1 MLRKAN
7 VAIALSLSLHALPQQ
22 AFAQTTSSPNVTA
35 NNPPVNTS
43 TLSDVTVSATR
54 TVRKVDDVPSSVS
67 VITDT
72 KIQKEGAR
80 NLKEAFRNELDVTV
94 PVGSTR
100 FGVGG
105 APTGRGGQEGVNI
118 RGLGGNQVLMLVDG
132 IRIPNGFT
140 FGPFSTGR
148 GDFLDIDGLKSVE
161 ILRGPASTQY
171 GSDGLAGA
179 VTFKTLDPSDLLTR
193 GQSVGGFV
201 RVGYASIDQAGSG
214 TLAVAGKNEKWQ
226 AMVLGSYRQGHETNN
241 KATNDDKTVE
251 RTTPNPVDYNNRYLL
266 SKAIL
271 TVDAAQQLGLTV
283 ESQRRSQETNVFSAR
298 AAAPQRPRSVTG
310 LTTQYTIER
319 DRFSLEHS
327 YNDLNAAWI
336 QNAETRLYWQD
347 AKVNQYA
354 TEQRSHA
361 PERIRDNTFRTQV
374 VGLATQFQTNLTG
387 WVNQRLSYGVDLSQ
401 AQISALRDGTSPPYG
416 SKFPSRPFPD
426 TTYTLAGAF
435 LQSEIELGAVSVIPG
450 LRFDRYAINPSA
462 KDYENMSL
470 SKLSGQAVTPRI
482 GAVWRLASG
491 FSPYAQLARGFR
503 APTPDQ
509 VNNGFANLASGYTS
523 IGNSE
528 LKPEYADSL
537 EIGFRGKSH
546 GLRYSLAGFENRYQ
560 NFISQEVI
568 GGGGRP
574 TNPTIY
580 QYVNLANA
588 KIQGVVAQLELKVGQ
603 RWTVQTGAAYL
614 KGDSQSNGVSTPINS
629 VQPFKTMLGLQYD
642 AGEWGGQATVLYSAA
657 KDPSRIAPGR
667 TSQFAS
673 PDYTV
678 LDFGVYWK
686 PSPNLTLNANVNNVL
701 DTKYWRWSD
710 VSGLTENSRI
720 ADAYTAA
727 GRTIQVSMR
736 YDF

>member
-43 TLSDVTVSATR
+43 TLNDVTVSATR

-310 LTTQYTIER
+310 LTTQDTIER

>member
-1 MLRKAN
+1 MLSKAN
-7 VAIALSLSLHALPQQ
+7 IAIALTLTLPALLQQ
-22 AFAQTTSSPNVTA
+22 SAAQTPSPEAATNR
-35 NNPPVNTS
+35 PVVAPS
-43 TLSDVTVSATR
+43 KLSDVTVSATR
-54 TVRKVDDVPSSVS
+54 SARKVDDVPSSVS
-67 VITDT
+67 VITDAT
-72 KIQKEGAR
+72 IQKEGAR
-80 NLKEAFRNELDVTV
+80 TLKDVFRNELDVTV
-94 PVGSTR
+94 PMGPTR

-132 IRIPNGFT
+132 IRIPNGFS

-161 ILRGPASTQY
+161 VLRGPTSTQY

-179 VTFKTLDPSDLLTR
+179 VTFKTLDPSDLLTH
-193 GQSVGGFV
+193 GQSVGGFA
-201 RVGYASIDQAGSG
+201 RLGYASIDQAGSG
-214 TLAVAGKNEKWQ
+214 TLAVAGKNDKWQ
-226 AMVLGSYRQGHETNN
+226 AMVLGSYRQGHETSNAGNN
-241 KATNDDKTVE
+241 DAKSID
-251 RTTPNPVDYNNRYLL
+251 RTTPNPVDYNNRYVLG
-266 SKAIL
+266 KAIL
-271 TVDAAQQLGLTV
+271 TIDPAQQLGLTI
-283 ESQRRSQETNVFSAR
+283 ESQRRSQHTKVFSAR
-298 AAAPQRPRSVTG
+298 AAAPVMPRGITD
-310 LTTQYTIER
+310 LTTQDTIER
-319 DRFSLEHS
+319 DRLSLEHQ
-327 YNDLNAAWI
+327 YNDVNAAWV
-336 QNAETRLYWQD
+336 QSAETRLYWQD

-354 TEQRSHA
+354 TEQRSRA

-374 VGLATQFQTNLTG
+374 VGFATQFQTNLTG
-387 WVNQRLSYGVDLSQ
+387 WFNQRLSYGLDLSQ
-401 AQISALRDGTSPPYG
+401 AHISAMRDGTFAPYG

-426 TTYTLAGAF
+426 TTYTLGGAF
-435 LQSEIELGAVSVIPG
+435 FQSEIELGTVSVIPG
-450 LRFDRYAINPSA
+450 VRFDRYAIDPST
-462 KDYENMSL
+462 KGYENVSL
-470 SKLSGQAVTPRI
+470 TNLSGQAVTPRI

-503 APTPDQ
+503 APTPEQ

-523 IGNSE
+523 VGNPA

-574 TNPTIY
+574 SNPTIY
-580 QYVNLANA
+580 QYVNLTKA
-588 KIQGVVAQLELKVGQ
+588 KIQGVVAQVELKVGQ

-614 KGDSQSNGVSTPINS
+614 QGDSQMNGVSAPINS
-629 VQPFKTMLGLQYD
+629 VQPFKAMFGLQYD

-678 LDFGVYWK
+678 LDLGVYWK
-686 PSPNLTLNANVNNVL
+686 PSTNLTLNANLNNAL

-727 GRTIQVSMR
+727 GRTVQVSLR

>member
-7 VAIALSLSLHALPQQ
+7 IAIALSLTVSTLPQQ
-22 AFAQTTSSPNVTA
+22 AVAQTPSSQAVT
-35 NNPPVNTS
+35 NNQVVDPS
-43 TLSDVTVSATR
+43 QLSAITVSATR
-54 TVRKVDDVPSSVS
+54 SARKVDDVPSSVS
-67 VITDT
+67 VITGAT
-72 KIQKEGAR
+72 IQKEGAR
-80 NLKEAFRNELDVTV
+80 SLKDVFRNELDVTV
-94 PVGSTR
+94 PVGPTR

-105 APTGRGGQEGVNI
+105 AATGRGGQEGVNI

-132 IRIPNGFT
+132 IRIPNGFS

-161 ILRGPASTQY
+161 VLRGPASTQY

-179 VTFKTLDPSDLLTR
+179 VTFKTLDPRDLLAR
-193 GQSVGGFV
+193 GQNVGGFA
-201 RVGYASIDQAGSG
+201 RLGYASIDQAGSG
-214 TLAVAGKNEKWQ
+214 TLAIAGKNEKWQ
-226 AMVLGSYRQGHETNN
+226 AMILGSYRQGHETDN
-241 KATNDDKTVE
+241 KANNAAKSID
-251 RTTPNPVDYNNRYLL
+251 RTTPNPVDYHNRYLL
-266 SKAIL
+266 GKAIL
-271 TVDAAQQLGLTV
+271 TIDAAQQLGLTI
-283 ESQRRSQETNVFSAR
+283 ESQRRSQHTQVFSAR
-298 AAAPQRPRSVTG
+298 AAAPVPLRGLIG
-310 LTTQYTIER
+310 LTTQDTIER
-319 DRFSLEHS
+319 DRLSLEHR
-327 YNDLNAAWI
+327 YNDVNATWI
-336 QNAETRLYWQD
+336 QSAETRLYWQD

-354 TEQRSHA
+354 TEQRNRA

-387 WVNQRLSYGVDLSQ
+387 WVNQRLSYGLDLSQ
-401 AQISALRDGTSPPYG
+401 AHISAMRDGTFPPYG

-426 TTYTLAGAF
+426 TTYTLGGAF
-435 LQSEIELGAVSVIPG
+435 FQSEIELGAVSVIPG
-450 LRFDRYAINPSA
+450 VRFDRYAINPST
-462 KDYENMSL
+462 KGYENRALAS
-470 SKLSGQAVTPRI
+470 LSGQAVTPRI

-491 FSPYAQLARGFR
+491 FAPYAQLARGFR
-503 APTPDQ
+503 APTPEQ

-523 IGNSE
+523 VGNPA

-574 TNPTIY
+574 SNPTIY
-580 QYVNLANA
+580 QYVNLTKA
-588 KIQGVVAQLELKVGQ
+588 KIQGVVAQVELKVGQ
-603 RWTVQTGAAYL
+603 RWTLQTGAAYL
-614 KGDSQSNGVSTPINS
+614 KGDSQINGVSAPINS
-629 VQPFKTMLGLQYD
+629 VQPFKAMFGLQYD

-678 LDFGVYWK
+678 LDLGVYWK
-686 PSPNLTLNANVNNVL
+686 PSTNLTLNANLNNAL

-727 GRTIQVSMR
+727 GRTVQVSLR

>member
-7 VAIALSLSLHALPQQ
+7 IAIALSLTLP
-22 AFAQTTSSPNVTA
+22 AFAQQSVAQTASPKFVA
-35 NNPPVNTS
+35 NNQVVDPS
-43 TLSDVTVSATR
+43 QLSDITVSATR
-54 TVRKVDDVPSSVS
+54 SARKVDDVPSSVS
-67 VITDT
+67 VITGAT
-72 KIQKEGAR
+72 IQKEGAR
-80 NLKEAFRNELDVTV
+80 SLKEIFRNELDVTV
-94 PVGSTR
+94 PVGPTR

-132 IRIPNGFT
+132 IRIPNGFS

-161 ILRGPASTQY
+161 VLRGPASTQY

-179 VTFKTLDPSDLLTR
+179 VTFKTLDPSDVLTR
-193 GQSVGGFV
+193 GQNVGGFA
-201 RVGYASIDQAGSG
+201 RLGYASIDQAGSG
-214 TLAVAGKNEKWQ
+214 ALAVAGKNEKWQ
-226 AMVLGSYRQGHETNN
+226 ALVLGSYRQGHETDN
-241 KATNDDKTVE
+241 KANNDAKNID

-266 SKAIL
+266 GKAIL
-271 TVDAAQQLGLTV
+271 TIDAAQQLGLTI
-283 ESQRRSQETNVFSAR
+283 ESQRRSQHTEVFSAR
-298 AAAPQRPRSVTG
+298 AAAPVPVRGLTG
-310 LTTQYTIER
+310 LTTQDTIER
-319 DRFSLEHS
+319 DRLSLEHR
-327 YNDLNAAWI
+327 YNDVNATWI
-336 QNAETRLYWQD
+336 QSAETRLYWQD

-354 TEQRSHA
+354 TEQRNRA

-374 VGLATQFQTNLTG
+374 VGVATQFQTNLSG
-387 WVNQRLSYGVDLSQ
+387 WVNQRLSYGLDLSQ
-401 AQISALRDGTSPPYG
+401 AHISAMRDGTFAPYG

-426 TTYTLAGAF
+426 TTYTLGGAF
-435 LQSEIELGAVSVIPG
+435 FQSEIELGAVSVIPG
-450 LRFDRYAINPSA
+450 VRFDRYAIDPST
-462 KDYENMSL
+462 KGYENRALAS
-470 SKLSGQAVTPRI
+470 LSGQAVTPRI

-491 FSPYAQLARGFR
+491 FAPYAQLARGFR
-503 APTPDQ
+503 APTPEQ

-523 IGNSE
+523 VGNPG

-546 GLRYSLAGFENRYQ
+546 GIRYSLAGFENRYQ

-574 TNPTIY
+574 SNPTIY
-580 QYVNLANA
+580 QYVNLTKA
-588 KIQGVVAQLELKVGQ
+588 KIQGVVAQFELKVGQ
-603 RWTVQTGAAYL
+603 RWTVQTGGAYL
-614 KGDSQSNGVSTPINS
+614 KGDSQINGVSAPINS
-629 VQPFKTMLGLQYD
+629 VQPFKAMFGLQYD

-657 KDPSRIAPGR
+657 KDPSRIAPAR

-678 LDFGVYWK
+678 LDLGVYWK
-686 PSPNLTLNANVNNVL
+686 PSTNLTLNANLNNAL

-727 GRTIQVSMR
+727 GRTVQVSLR

>member
-7 VAIALSLSLHALPQQ
+7 IAIALSLTLP
-22 AFAQTTSSPNVTA
+22 AFAQQAVAQTASPKVVA
-35 NNPPVNTS
+35 NNQVVDPS
-43 TLSDVTVSATR
+43 QLSDITVSATR
-54 TVRKVDDVPSSVS
+54 SARKVDDVPSSVS
-67 VITDT
+67 VITGAT
-72 KIQKEGAR
+72 IQKEGAR
-80 NLKEAFRNELDVTV
+80 SLKEVFRNELDVTV
-94 PVGSTR
+94 PVGPTR

-132 IRIPNGFT
+132 IRIPNGFS

-161 ILRGPASTQY
+161 VLRGPASTQY

-193 GQSVGGFV
+193 GQNVGGFA
-201 RVGYASIDQAGSG
+201 RLGYASIDQAGSG
-214 TLAVAGKNEKWQ
+214 ALAVAGKNEKWQ
-226 AMVLGSYRQGHETNN
+226 ALVLGSYRQGHETDN
-241 KATNDDKTVE
+241 KANNDAKNID

-266 SKAIL
+266 GKAIL
-271 TVDAAQQLGLTV
+271 TIDAAQQLGLTI
-283 ESQRRSQETNVFSAR
+283 ESQRRSQHTEVFSAR
-298 AAAPQRPRSVTG
+298 AAAPVPLRGLTG
-310 LTTQYTIER
+310 LTTQDTIER
-319 DRFSLEHS
+319 DRLSLEHR
-327 YNDLNAAWI
+327 YNDVNATWI
-336 QNAETRLYWQD
+336 QSAETRLYWQD

-354 TEQRSHA
+354 TEQRNRA

-374 VGLATQFQTNLTG
+374 VGVATQFQTNLTG
-387 WVNQRLSYGVDLSQ
+387 WVNQRLSYGLDLSQ
-401 AQISALRDGTSPPYG
+401 AHISAMRDGTFPPYG

-426 TTYTLAGAF
+426 TTYTLGGAF
-435 LQSEIELGAVSVIPG
+435 FQSEIELGAVSVIPG
-450 LRFDRYAINPSA
+450 VRFDRYAIDPST
-462 KDYENMSL
+462 KGYENRALAS
-470 SKLSGQAVTPRI
+470 LSGQAVTPRI

-491 FSPYAQLARGFR
+491 FAPYAQLARGFR
-503 APTPDQ
+503 APTPEQ

-523 IGNSE
+523 VGNPA

-574 TNPTIY
+574 SNPTIY
-580 QYVNLANA
+580 QYVNLTKA
-588 KIQGVVAQLELKVGQ
+588 KIQGVVAQFELKVGQ
-603 RWTVQTGAAYL
+603 RWTVQTGGAYL
-614 KGDSQSNGVSTPINS
+614 KGDSQINGVSAPINS
-629 VQPFKTMLGLQYD
+629 VQPFKAMFGLQYD
-642 AGEWGGQATVLYSAA
+642 ASEWGGQATVLYSAA

-678 LDFGVYWK
+678 LDLGVYWK
-686 PSPNLTLNANVNNVL
+686 PSTNLTLNANLNNAL

-727 GRTIQVSMR
+727 GRTVQVSLR

>member
-1 MLRKAN
+1 MLRKAHA
-7 VAIALSLSLHALPQQ
+7 AIALSLSLHVLPQQ
-22 AFAQTTSSPNVTA
+22 ALAQHTSPSNVVA
-35 NNPPVNTS
+35 NNPDANTS

-67 VITDT
+67 VITNT
-72 KIQKEGAR
+72 TIQKEGAR

-94 PVGSTR
+94 PVGPTR

-105 APTGRGGQEGVNI
+105 AATGRGGQEGVNI

-193 GQSVGGFV
+193 GQSVGGFA

-226 AMVLGSYRQGHETNN
+226 AMVLGSYRQGHQTGN
-241 KATNDDKTVE
+241 KATNDDKSIE
-251 RTTPNPVDYNNRYLL
+251 RTTPNPVDYSNRYLL

-271 TVDAAQQLGLTV
+271 TIDSAQQLGLTI
-283 ESQRRSQETNVFSAR
+283 ESQRRSQLTNVFSAR
-298 AAAPQRPRSVTG
+298 AVAPKPLRSITD
-310 LTTQYTIER
+310 LTTQDTIER
-319 DRFSLEHS
+319 DRLSLEHH
-327 YNDLNAAWI
+327 YNNLNAAWI
-336 QNAETRLYWQD
+336 QSADTRLYWQD
-347 AKVNQYA
+347 AKVKQYA
-354 TEQRSHA
+354 TEQRSRA

-401 AQISALRDGTSPPYG
+401 AQISALRDGTVPPYG

-435 LQSEIELGAVSVIPG
+435 LQSEIELGAASVIPG
-450 LRFDRYAINPSA
+450 VRFDRYAINPSA
-462 KDYENMSL
+462 KGYGNAPL
-470 SKLSGQAVTPRI
+470 SNLSGQALTPRI
-482 GAVWRLASG
+482 GAVWRLAPG

-503 APTPDQ
+503 APTPEQ

-523 IGNSE
+523 IGNAE

-537 EIGFRGKSH
+537 EIGFRGKAN

-588 KIQGVVAQLELKVGQ
+588 KIQGVVAQLEVKVGQ

-614 KGDSQSNGVSTPINS
+614 KGDSQSHGVSTPINS
-629 VQPFKTMLGLQYD
+629 VQPFKAMLGLQYD

-673 PDYTV
+673 PNYTV
-678 LDFGVYWK
+678 LDLGVYWK
-686 PSPNLTLNANVNNVL
+686 PTTNLTFNANVNNVL

-727 GRTIQVSMR
+727 GRTVNVSMR

>member
-7 VAIALSLSLHALPQQ
+7 IAIALSLTLP
-22 AFAQTTSSPNVTA
+22 AFAQQSVAQTASPKFVA
-35 NNPPVNTS
+35 NNQVVDPS
-43 TLSDVTVSATR
+43 QLSDITVSATR
-54 TVRKVDDVPSSVS
+54 SARKVDDVPSSVS
-67 VITDT
+67 VITGAT
-72 KIQKEGAR
+72 IQKEGAR
-80 NLKEAFRNELDVTV
+80 SLKEIFRNELDVTV
-94 PVGSTR
+94 PVGPTR

-132 IRIPNGFT
+132 IRIPNGFS

-161 ILRGPASTQY
+161 VLRGPASTQY

-179 VTFKTLDPSDLLTR
+179 VTFKTLDPSDLLGR
-193 GQSVGGFV
+193 GQNVGGFA
-201 RVGYASIDQAGSG
+201 RLGYASIDQAGSG
-214 TLAVAGKNEKWQ
+214 ALAVAGKNEKWQ
-226 AMVLGSYRQGHETNN
+226 ALVLGSYRQGHETDN
-241 KATNDDKTVE
+241 KANNDAKNID

-266 SKAIL
+266 GKAIL
-271 TVDAAQQLGLTV
+271 TIDAAQQLGLTI
-283 ESQRRSQETNVFSAR
+283 ESQRRSQHTEVFSAR
-298 AAAPQRPRSVTG
+298 AAAPVPLRGLTG
-310 LTTQYTIER
+310 LTTQDTIER
-319 DRFSLEHS
+319 DRLSLEHR
-327 YNDLNAAWI
+327 YNDVNATWI
-336 QNAETRLYWQD
+336 QSAETRLYWQD

-354 TEQRSHA
+354 TEQRNRA

-374 VGLATQFQTNLTG
+374 VGVATQFQTNLTG
-387 WVNQRLSYGVDLSQ
+387 WVNQRLSYGLDLSQ
-401 AQISALRDGTSPPYG
+401 AHISAMRDGTFAPYG

-426 TTYTLAGAF
+426 TTYTLGGAF
-435 LQSEIELGAVSVIPG
+435 FQSEIELGAVSVIPG
-450 LRFDRYAINPSA
+450 VRFDRYAIDPST
-462 KDYENMSL
+462 KGYENRALAS
-470 SKLSGQAVTPRI
+470 LSGQAVTPRI

-491 FSPYAQLARGFR
+491 FAPYAQLARGFR
-503 APTPDQ
+503 APTPEQ

-523 IGNSE
+523 VGNPG

-574 TNPTIY
+574 SNPTIY
-580 QYVNLANA
+580 QYVNLTKA
-588 KIQGVVAQLELKVGQ
+588 KIQGVVAQVELKVGQ

-614 KGDSQSNGVSTPINS
+614 KGDSQINGVSAPINS
-629 VQPFKTMLGLQYD
+629 VQPFKAMFGLQYD

-678 LDFGVYWK
+678 LDLGVYWK
-686 PSPNLTLNANVNNVL
+686 PSTNLTLNANLNNAL

-727 GRTIQVSMR
+727 GRTVQVSLR

>member
-7 VAIALSLSLHALPQQ
+7 IAIALSLTLP
-22 AFAQTTSSPNVTA
+22 AFAQQAVAQTASSKVVA
-35 NNPPVNTS
+35 NNQVVDPS
-43 TLSDVTVSATR
+43 QLSDITVSATR
-54 TVRKVDDVPSSVS
+54 SARKVDDVPSSVS
-67 VITDT
+67 VITGAT
-72 KIQKEGAR
+72 IQKEGAR
-80 NLKEAFRNELDVTV
+80 SLKEVFRNELDVTV
-94 PVGSTR
+94 PVGPTR

-132 IRIPNGFT
+132 IRIPNGFS

-161 ILRGPASTQY
+161 VLRGPASTQY

-193 GQSVGGFV
+193 GQNVGGFA
-201 RVGYASIDQAGSG
+201 RLGYASIDQAGSG
-214 TLAVAGKNEKWQ
+214 ALAVAGKNEKWQ
-226 AMVLGSYRQGHETNN
+226 ALVLGSYRQGHETDN
-241 KATNDDKTVE
+241 KANNDTKSVD

-266 SKAIL
+266 GKAIL
-271 TVDAAQQLGLTV
+271 TIDAAQQLGLTI
-283 ESQRRSQETNVFSAR
+283 ESQRRSQHTQVFSAR
-298 AAAPQRPRSVTG
+298 AAAPVPLRGLTG
-310 LTTQYTIER
+310 LTTQDTIER
-319 DRFSLEHS
+319 DRLSLEHR
-327 YNDLNAAWI
+327 YNDVNATWI
-336 QNAETRLYWQD
+336 QSAETRLYWQD

-354 TEQRSHA
+354 TEQRNRA

-374 VGLATQFQTNLTG
+374 VGVATQFQTNLTG
-387 WVNQRLSYGVDLSQ
+387 WVNQRLSYGLDLSQ
-401 AQISALRDGTSPPYG
+401 AHISAMRDGTFPPYG

-426 TTYTLAGAF
+426 TTYTLGGAF
-435 LQSEIELGAVSVIPG
+435 FQSEIELGAVSVIPG
-450 LRFDRYAINPSA
+450 VRFDRYAIDPST
-462 KDYENMSL
+462 KGYENRALAS
-470 SKLSGQAVTPRI
+470 LSGQAVTPRI

-491 FSPYAQLARGFR
+491 FAPYAQLARGFR
-503 APTPDQ
+503 APTPEQ

-523 IGNSE
+523 VGNPA

-574 TNPTIY
+574 SNPTIY
-580 QYVNLANA
+580 QYVNLTKA
-588 KIQGVVAQLELKVGQ
+588 KIQGVVAQFELKVGQ
-603 RWTVQTGAAYL
+603 RWTVQTGGAYL
-614 KGDSQSNGVSTPINS
+614 KGDSQINGVSAPINS
-629 VQPFKTMLGLQYD
+629 VQPFKAMFGLQYD
-642 AGEWGGQATVLYSAA
+642 ASEWGGQATVLYSAA

-678 LDFGVYWK
+678 LDLGVYWK
-686 PSPNLTLNANVNNVL
+686 PSTNLTLNANLNNAL

-727 GRTIQVSMR
+727 GRTVQVSLR

>member
-7 VAIALSLSLHALPQQ
+7 IAIALSLSLHALSQQ
-22 AFAQTTSSPNVTA
+22 VFAQTAPSLDVTA
-35 NNPPVNTS
+35 NNPASDST

-54 TVRKVDDVPSSVS
+54 TERKVDDVPSSVS
-67 VITDT
+67 VMTDAT
-72 KIQKEGAR
+72 IQKQGAR

-94 PVGSTR
+94 PVGPTR

-105 APTGRGGQEGVNI
+105 AATGRGGQEGVNI

-148 GDFLDIDGLKSVE
+148 GDFLDIDGIKSVE

-193 GQSVGGFV
+193 GQSVGGFA

-214 TLAVAGKNEKWQ
+214 TLAVAGKDEKWQ
-226 AMVLGSYRQGHETNN
+226 AMVLGSYRQGHQTGN
-241 KATNDDKTVE
+241 KATNDEKSIE
-251 RTTPNPVDYNNRYLL
+251 RTAPNPVDYSNRYLL

-271 TVDAAQQLGLTV
+271 TIDSAQQLGLTI
-283 ESQRRSQETNVFSAR
+283 ESQRRSQQTNVFSAR
-298 AAAPQRPRSVTG
+298 AVAPQLPRSITD
-310 LTTQYTIER
+310 LTTQDTIER
-319 DRFSLEHS
+319 DRLSLEYR

-336 QNAETRLYWQD
+336 QSADTRLYWQD

-354 TEQRSHA
+354 TEQRSRA

-401 AQISALRDGTSPPYG
+401 AQISALRDGTVPPYG
-416 SKFPSRPFPD
+416 NKFPSRPFPD

-450 LRFDRYAINPSA
+450 VRFDRYAINPSA
-462 KDYENMSL
+462 KGYGNAPL
-470 SKLSGQAVTPRI
+470 SNLSGQAVTPRI

-503 APTPDQ
+503 APTPEQ

-523 IGNSE
+523 IGNAE

-537 EIGFRGKSH
+537 EIGFRGKAN
-546 GLRYSLAGFENRYQ
+546 GIRYSLAGFENRYQ

-574 TNPTIY
+574 TDPTIY

-588 KIQGVVAQLELKVGQ
+588 KIQGVVAQLEVKVGQ

-614 KGDSQSNGVSTPINS
+614 KGDSQSNGVNTPINS
-629 VQPFKTMLGLQYD
+629 VQPYKAMLGLQYD

-673 PDYTV
+673 PNYTV
-678 LDFGVYWK
+678 LDLGVYWK
-686 PSPNLTLNANVNNVL
+686 PSPSLTFNANVNNVL
-701 DTKYWRWSD
+701 DAKYWRWSD

-727 GRTIQVSMR
+727 GRTVQVSMR

>member
-7 VAIALSLSLHALPQQ
+7 AAIALSLTLHALPQQ
-22 AFAQTTSSPNVTA
+22 VLAQNTPSPNVAA
-35 NNPPVNTS
+35 NNSAVSTS

-67 VITDT
+67 VITDAA
-72 KIQKEGAR
+72 IQKEGAR

-94 PVGSTR
+94 PVGPTR

-193 GQSVGGFV
+193 GQSVGGFA

-214 TLAVAGKNEKWQ
+214 TLAVAGKSEKWQ
-226 AMVLGSYRQGHETNN
+226 AMVLGSYRQGHQTSN
-241 KATNDDKTVE
+241 KATNDDKSIE
-251 RTTPNPVDYNNRYLL
+251 RTVPNPVDYSNRYLL

-271 TVDAAQQLGLTV
+271 TIDSAQQLGLTI
-283 ESQRRSQETNVFSAR
+283 ESQRRSQQTNVFSAR
-298 AAAPQRPRSVTG
+298 AAAPQPLRSITD
-310 LTTQYTIER
+310 LTTQDTIER
-319 DRFSLEHS
+319 DRLSLEHR

-336 QNAETRLYWQD
+336 QSADTRLYWQD

-354 TEQRSHA
+354 TEQRKRA

-401 AQISALRDGTSPPYG
+401 AQISALRDGTVPPYG
-416 SKFPSRPFPD
+416 NKFPSRPFPD

-450 LRFDRYAINPSA
+450 VRFDRYKINPSTKGYGNA
-462 KDYENMSL
+462 PL
-470 SKLSGQAVTPRI
+470 SNLSGQALTPRI
-482 GAVWRLASG
+482 GAVWRLAPG

-503 APTPDQ
+503 APTPEQ

-523 IGNSE
+523 IGNAA

-537 EIGFRGKSH
+537 EIGFRGKAN

-588 KIQGVVAQLELKVGQ
+588 KIQGVVAQLEVKVGQ

-614 KGDSQSNGVSTPINS
+614 KGDSQSNGISTPINS
-629 VQPFKTMLGLQYD
+629 VQPFKAMLGLQYD

-678 LDFGVYWK
+678 LDLGVYWK
-686 PSPNLTLNANVNNVL
+686 PTTNLTLNANVNNVL

-720 ADAYTAA
+720 ADAYTAS
-727 GRTIQVSMR
+727 GRTVHVSMR

>member
-310 LTTQYTIER
+310 LTTQDTIER

-580 QYVNLANA
+580 QYVNLTKA
-588 KIQGVVAQLELKVGQ
+588 KIQGVVAQFELKVGQ
-603 RWTVQTGAAYL
+603 RWTVQTGGAYL
-614 KGDSQSNGVSTPINS
+614 KGDSQINGVSAPINS
-629 VQPFKTMLGLQYD
+629 VQPFKAMFGLQYD

>member
-132 IRIPNGFT
+132 IRIPNGFS

-251 RTTPNPVDYNNRYLL
+251 RTTPNPVDYSNRYLL

-310 LTTQYTIER
+310 LTTQDTIER

>member
-7 VAIALSLSLHALPQQ
+7 IAIAFSLTLP
-22 AFAQTTSSPNVTA
+22 AFAQQSIAQTASLKVVA
-35 NNPPVNTS
+35 NNQVVGAS
-43 TLSDVTVSATR
+43 QLSDVTVSATR
-54 TVRKVDDVPSSVS
+54 SPRKVDDVPSSVS
-67 VITDT
+67 VITGAT
-72 KIQKEGAR
+72 IQKEGAR
-80 NLKEAFRNELDVTV
+80 NLKDVFRNELDVTV
-94 PVGSTR
+94 PVGPTR

-105 APTGRGGQEGVNI
+105 AATGRGGQEGVNI

-132 IRIPNGFT
+132 IRIPNGFS

-161 ILRGPASTQY
+161 VLRGPASTQY

-179 VTFKTLDPSDLLTR
+179 VTFKTLDPSDLLAR
-193 GQSVGGFV
+193 GQNVGGFA

-226 AMVLGSYRQGHETNN
+226 AMILGSYRQGHETDNQANN
-241 KATNDDKTVE
+241 DAKDID

-266 SKAIL
+266 GKAIL
-271 TVDAAQQLGLTV
+271 TIDAAQQLGLTI
-283 ESQRRSQETNVFSAR
+283 ESQRRSQHTKVFSAR
-298 AAAPQRPRSVTG
+298 AAAPVLPRSITD
-310 LTTQYTIER
+310 LTTQDTIER
-319 DRFSLEHS
+319 DRLSLEHH
-327 YNDLNAAWI
+327 YNNVNAAWI
-336 QNAETRLYWQD
+336 QSAETRVYWQD

-354 TEQRSHA
+354 TEQRKRS

-387 WVNQRLSYGVDLSQ
+387 WVNQRLSYGLDLSQ
-401 AQISALRDGTSPPYG
+401 AHINALRDGTFAPYG

-426 TTYTLAGAF
+426 TTYTLGGAF
-435 LQSEIELGAVSVIPG
+435 FQSEIELGAVSVIPG
-450 LRFDRYAINPSA
+450 VRFDRYAINPST
-462 KDYENMSL
+462 KGYENLSL
-470 SKLSGQAVTPRI
+470 ASLSGQAVTPRI
-482 GAVWRLASG
+482 GAVWRLAPS

-503 APTPDQ
+503 APTPEQ

-523 IGNSE
+523 VGNPG

-574 TNPTIY
+574 SNPTIY
-580 QYVNLANA
+580 QYVNLTNA
-588 KIQGVVAQLELKVGQ
+588 KIQGVVAQLEVKVGQ

-614 KGDSQSNGVSTPINS
+614 KGDSQMNGVNAPINS
-629 VQPFKTMLGLQYD
+629 VQPFKAMLGLQYD

-657 KDPSRIAPGR
+657 KDPSRIAAGT

-678 LDFGVYWK
+678 LDLGVYWK
-686 PSPNLTLNANVNNVL
+686 PSPNLTVNANLNNAL

-727 GRTIQVSMR
+727 GRTVQVSLR

>member
-1 MLRKAN
+1 MLSKAN
-7 VAIALSLSLHALPQQ
+7 IAIALTLTVPALLQQ
-22 AFAQTTSSPNVTA
+22 SSAQTSLPEVATNKPVVDSSK
-35 NNPPVNTS
+35 
-43 TLSDVTVSATR
+43 LSDVTVSATR
-54 TVRKVDDVPSSVS
+54 SARKVDDVPSSVS
-67 VITDT
+67 VITEAA
-72 KIQKEGAR
+72 IQKEGAR
-80 NLKEAFRNELDVTV
+80 TLKDVFRNELDVTV
-94 PVGSTR
+94 PVGPTR

-132 IRIPNGFT
+132 IRIPNGFS

-161 ILRGPASTQY
+161 VLRGPASTQY

-193 GQSVGGFV
+193 GQNVGGFA
-201 RVGYASIDQAGSG
+201 RLGYASIDQTGSG
-214 TLAVAGKNEKWQ
+214 TLAVAGKNDKWQ
-226 AMVLGSYRQGHETNN
+226 AMVLGSYRQGHETSNEGNN
-241 KATNDDKTVE
+241 DAKSID
-251 RTTPNPVDYNNRYLL
+251 RTAPNPVDYNNRYVLG
-266 SKAIL
+266 KAIL
-271 TVDAAQQLGLTV
+271 TIDPAQQLGLTI
-283 ESQRRSQETNVFSAR
+283 ESQRRSQQTKVFSAR
-298 AAAPQRPRSVTG
+298 AAAPVIPRGITD
-310 LTTQYTIER
+310 LKTQDTIER
-319 DRFSLEHS
+319 DRLSLEHQ
-327 YNDLNAAWI
+327 YNDVNAAWV
-336 QNAETRLYWQD
+336 QSAETRLYWQD

-354 TEQRSHA
+354 TEQRSRA

-374 VGLATQFQTNLTG
+374 LGLATQFQTNLTG
-387 WVNQRLSYGVDLSQ
+387 WVNQRLSYGLDLSQ
-401 AQISALRDGTSPPYG
+401 AHISAMRDGTFAPYG

-426 TTYTLAGAF
+426 TTYTLGGAF
-435 LQSEIELGAVSVIPG
+435 FQSEIELGTVSVIPG
-450 LRFDRYAINPSA
+450 VRFDRYAIDPST
-462 KDYENMSL
+462 KGYENVSL
-470 SKLSGQAVTPRI
+470 TSLSGQAVTPRI
-482 GAVWRLASG
+482 GAVWRLAPG

-503 APTPDQ
+503 APTPEQ

-523 IGNSE
+523 VGNPA

-560 NFISQEVI
+560 NFISQEII

-574 TNPTIY
+574 SNPTIY
-580 QYVNLANA
+580 QYVNLTKA
-588 KIQGVVAQLELKVGQ
+588 KIQGVVAQVELKVGQ

-614 KGDSQSNGVSTPINS
+614 QGDSQMNGVSAPINS
-629 VQPFKTMLGLQYD
+629 VQPFKAMFGLQYD

-657 KDPSRIAPGR
+657 KDPGRIAPGR

-678 LDFGVYWK
+678 LDLGVYWK
-686 PSPNLTLNANVNNVL
+686 PSPNLTLNANLNNAL

-727 GRTIQVSMR
+727 GRTVQVSLR

>member
-7 VAIALSLSLHALPQQ
+7 AAIALSLSLHVLPQQ
-22 AFAQTTSSPNVTA
+22 ALAQNTSPSNVVA
-35 NNPPVNTS
+35 NNPDANTS

-67 VITDT
+67 VITNT
-72 KIQKEGAR
+72 TIQKEGAR

-94 PVGSTR
+94 PVGPTR

-105 APTGRGGQEGVNI
+105 AATGRGGQEGVNI

-179 VTFKTLDPSDLLTR
+179 VTFKTLNPSDLLTR
-193 GQSVGGFV
+193 GQSVGGFA

-226 AMVLGSYRQGHETNN
+226 AMVLGSYREGHQTGN
-241 KATNDDKTVE
+241 KATNDDKSIE
-251 RTTPNPVDYNNRYLL
+251 RTTPNPVDYSNRYLL

-271 TVDAAQQLGLTV
+271 TIDSAQQLGLTI
-283 ESQRRSQETNVFSAR
+283 ESQRRSQLTNVFSAR
-298 AAAPQRPRSVTG
+298 AVAPQPLRSITD
-310 LTTQYTIER
+310 LTTQDTIER
-319 DRFSLEHS
+319 DRLSLEHH
-327 YNDLNAAWI
+327 YNNLNAAWI
-336 QNAETRLYWQD
+336 QSADTRLYWQD
-347 AKVNQYA
+347 AKVKQYA
-354 TEQRSHA
+354 TEQRSRA

-401 AQISALRDGTSPPYG
+401 AQISALRDGTVPPYG

-450 LRFDRYAINPSA
+450 VRFDRYTINPSA
-462 KDYENMSL
+462 KGYGNAPL
-470 SKLSGQAVTPRI
+470 SNLSGQALTPRI
-482 GAVWRLASG
+482 GAVWRLAPG

-503 APTPDQ
+503 APTPEQ

-523 IGNSE
+523 IGNAE
-528 LKPEYADSL
+528 LKPEYADSF
-537 EIGFRGKSH
+537 EIGFRGKAN

-588 KIQGVVAQLELKVGQ
+588 KIQGVVAQLEVKVGQ

-614 KGDSQSNGVSTPINS
+614 KGDSQSHGVSTPINS
-629 VQPFKTMLGLQYD
+629 VQPFKAMLGLQYD
-642 AGEWGGQATVLYSAA
+642 AGGWGGQATVLYGAA

-673 PDYTV
+673 PNYTV
-678 LDFGVYWK
+678 LDLGVYWK
-686 PSPNLTLNANVNNVL
+686 PTTNLTFNANVNNVL

-727 GRTIQVSMR
+727 GRTVNVSMR

>member
-80 NLKEAFRNELDVTV
+80 ILIEAFRNELDVTV

-310 LTTQYTIER
+310 LTTQDTIER

>member
-7 VAIALSLSLHALPQQ
+7 IAIALSLTLP
-22 AFAQTTSSPNVTA
+22 AFAQQSVAQTASPKVVA
-35 NNPPVNTS
+35 NNQVVDPS
-43 TLSDVTVSATR
+43 QLSDITVSATR
-54 TVRKVDDVPSSVS
+54 SARKVDDVPSSVS
-67 VITDT
+67 VITGAT
-72 KIQKEGAR
+72 IQKEGAR
-80 NLKEAFRNELDVTV
+80 NLKEVFRNELDVTV
-94 PVGSTR
+94 PVGPTR

-132 IRIPNGFT
+132 IRIPNGFS

-161 ILRGPASTQY
+161 VLRGPASTQY

-179 VTFKTLDPSDLLTR
+179 VTFKTLDPSDVLTR
-193 GQSVGGFV
+193 GQNVGGFA
-201 RVGYASIDQAGSG
+201 RLGYASIDQAGSG
-214 TLAVAGKNEKWQ
+214 ALAVAGKNEKWQ
-226 AMVLGSYRQGHETNN
+226 ALVLGSYRQGHETDN
-241 KATNDDKTVE
+241 KANNDAKNID

-266 SKAIL
+266 GKAIL
-271 TVDAAQQLGLTV
+271 TIDAAQQLGLTI
-283 ESQRRSQETNVFSAR
+283 ESQRRSQHTEVFSAR
-298 AAAPQRPRSVTG
+298 AAAPVPLRGLTG
-310 LTTQYTIER
+310 LTTQDTIER
-319 DRFSLEHS
+319 DRFSLEHR
-327 YNDLNAAWI
+327 YNDVNATWI
-336 QNAETRLYWQD
+336 QSAETRLYWQD

-354 TEQRSHA
+354 TEQRNRA

-374 VGLATQFQTNLTG
+374 VGVATQFQTNLTG
-387 WVNQRLSYGVDLSQ
+387 WVNQRLSYGLDLSQ
-401 AQISALRDGTSPPYG
+401 AHISAMRDGTFAPYG

-426 TTYTLAGAF
+426 TTYTLGGAF
-435 LQSEIELGAVSVIPG
+435 FQSEIELGAVSVIPG
-450 LRFDRYAINPSA
+450 VRFDRYAIDPST
-462 KDYENMSL
+462 KGYENRALAS
-470 SKLSGQAVTPRI
+470 LSGQAVTPRI

-491 FSPYAQLARGFR
+491 FAPYAQLARGFR
-503 APTPDQ
+503 APTPEQ

-523 IGNSE
+523 VGNPG

-574 TNPTIY
+574 SHPTIY
-580 QYVNLANA
+580 QYVNLTKA
-588 KIQGVVAQLELKVGQ
+588 KIQGVVAQVELKVGQ
-603 RWTVQTGAAYL
+603 RWTVQTGGAYL
-614 KGDSQSNGVSTPINS
+614 KGDSQINGVSAPINS
-629 VQPFKTMLGLQYD
+629 VQPFKAMFGLQYD

-657 KDPSRIAPGR
+657 KDPSRIAPAR

-678 LDFGVYWK
+678 LDLGVYWK
-686 PSPNLTLNANVNNVL
+686 PSTNLTLNANLNNAL

-727 GRTIQVSMR
+727 GRTVQVSLR

>member
-7 VAIALSLSLHALPQQ
+7 IAIALSLTLP
-22 AFAQTTSSPNVTA
+22 AFAQQSVAQTASPKVVA
-35 NNPPVNTS
+35 NNQVVDPS
-43 TLSDVTVSATR
+43 QLSDITVSATR
-54 TVRKVDDVPSSVS
+54 SARKVDDVPSSVS
-67 VITDT
+67 VITGAT
-72 KIQKEGAR
+72 IQKEGAR
-80 NLKEAFRNELDVTV
+80 SLKEVFRNELDVTV
-94 PVGSTR
+94 PVGPTR

-132 IRIPNGFT
+132 IRIPNGFS

-161 ILRGPASTQY
+161 VLRGPASTQY

-179 VTFKTLDPSDLLTR
+179 VTFKTLDPSDVLTR
-193 GQSVGGFV
+193 GQNVGGFA
-201 RVGYASIDQAGSG
+201 RLGYASIDQAGSG
-214 TLAVAGKNEKWQ
+214 ALAVAGKNEKWQ
-226 AMVLGSYRQGHETNN
+226 ALVLGSYRQGHETDN
-241 KATNDDKTVE
+241 KANNDAKNID

-266 SKAIL
+266 GKAIL
-271 TVDAAQQLGLTV
+271 TIDAAQQLGLTI
-283 ESQRRSQETNVFSAR
+283 ESQRRSQHTEVFSAR
-298 AAAPQRPRSVTG
+298 AAAPVPVRGLTG
-310 LTTQYTIER
+310 LTTQDTIER
-319 DRFSLEHS
+319 DRFSLEHR
-327 YNDLNAAWI
+327 YNDVNATWI
-336 QNAETRLYWQD
+336 QSAETRLYWQD

-354 TEQRSHA
+354 TEQRNRA

-374 VGLATQFQTNLTG
+374 VGVATQFQTNLTG
-387 WVNQRLSYGVDLSQ
+387 WVNQRLSYGLDLSQ
-401 AQISALRDGTSPPYG
+401 AHISAMRDGTFAPYG

-426 TTYTLAGAF
+426 TTYTLGGAF
-435 LQSEIELGAVSVIPG
+435 FQSEIELGAVSVIPG
-450 LRFDRYAINPSA
+450 VRFDRYTIDPSS
-462 KDYENMSL
+462 KGYENRALAS
-470 SKLSGQAVTPRI
+470 LSGQAVTPRI

-491 FSPYAQLARGFR
+491 FAPYAQLARGFR
-503 APTPDQ
+503 APTPEQ

-523 IGNSE
+523 VGNPG

-574 TNPTIY
+574 SNPTIY
-580 QYVNLANA
+580 QYVNLTKA
-588 KIQGVVAQLELKVGQ
+588 KIQGVVAQFELKVGQ
-603 RWTVQTGAAYL
+603 RWTVQTGGAYL
-614 KGDSQSNGVSTPINS
+614 KGDSQINGVSAPINS
-629 VQPFKTMLGLQYD
+629 VQPFKAMFGLQYD

-678 LDFGVYWK
+678 LDLGVYWK
-686 PSPNLTLNANVNNVL
+686 PSTNLTLNANLNNAL

-727 GRTIQVSMR
+727 GRTVQVSLR

>member
-1 MLRKAN
+1 MLRKENA
-7 VAIALSLSLHALPQQ
+7 AIALSLTLHALPQQ
-22 AFAQTTSSPNVTA
+22 AFAQATASPSLAA
-35 NNPPVNTS
+35 NNSVADPS
-43 TLSDVTVSATR
+43 KLSDVTVSATR
-54 TVRKVDDVPSSVS
+54 SVRKIDDVPSSVS
-67 VITDT
+67 VITDAT
-72 KIQKEGAR
+72 IQKEGSR

-94 PVGSTR
+94 PVGPTR

-148 GDFLDIDGLKSVE
+148 GEFLDIDGLKSVE

-226 AMVLGSYRQGHETNN
+226 AMVLGSYRQGHETVN
-241 KATNDDKTVE
+241 KATNNDKSVE
-251 RTTPNPVDYNNRYLL
+251 RTIPNPVDYNNRYLL
-266 SKAIL
+266 GKAIL
-271 TVDAAQQLGLTV
+271 SIDSAQQLGLTV
-283 ESQRRSQETNVFSAR
+283 ESQRRTQQTNVLSAR
-298 AAAPQRPRSVTG
+298 AAVPQLPRSITD
-310 LTTQYTIER
+310 LITQDTIER
-319 DRFSLEHS
+319 DRLSLEHR
-327 YNDLNAAWI
+327 YNDLNAAWV
-336 QNAETRLYWQD
+336 QSAETRLYWQD

-354 TEQRSHA
+354 TEQRNRA

-374 VGLATQFQTNLTG
+374 VGVATQFQTNLTG
-387 WVNQRLSYGVDLSQ
+387 WVNQRLSYGLDLSQ
-401 AQISALRDGTSPPYG
+401 AKISALRDGTSPPYG
-416 SKFPSRPFPD
+416 SKFPSKPFPD
-426 TTYTLAGAF
+426 TTYFLAGAF
-435 LQSEIELGAVSVIPG
+435 LQSEIELGTVSVIPG
-450 LRFDRYAINPSA
+450 VRFDRYAIDPST
-462 KDYENMSL
+462 KGYENVSL
-470 SKLSGQAVTPRI
+470 SNLSGQAVTPRI

-503 APTPDQ
+503 APTPEQ

-523 IGNSE
+523 IGNST

-580 QYVNLANA
+580 QYINLANA
-588 KIQGVVAQLELKVGQ
+588 KIQGLVAQLEVKVGQ
-603 RWTVQTGAAYL
+603 RWTMQTGAAYL
-614 KGDSQSNGVSTPINS
+614 NGDSQSDGVSAPINS
-629 VQPFKTMLGLQYD
+629 VQPFKAMLGLQYD
-642 AGEWGGQATVLYSAA
+642 ASDWGGQATVLYSAA

-678 LDFGVYWK
+678 LDLGVYWK
-686 PSPNLTLNANVNNVL
+686 PSPNLTLNVNLNNVL

-727 GRTIQVSMR
+727 GRTVQVSMR

>member
-80 NLKEAFRNELDVTV
+80 NLREAFRNELDVTV

-105 APTGRGGQEGVNI
+105 APTGRGGQEGGNI

-179 VTFKTLDPSDLLTR
+179 VTFKTLDPSDLVTR

-251 RTTPNPVDYNNRYLL
+251 RTTPNPVDYSNRYLL

-310 LTTQYTIER
+310 LTTQDTIER

>member
-7 VAIALSLSLHALPQQ
+7 IAIALSLTLP
-22 AFAQTTSSPNVTA
+22 AFAQQSVAQTASPKVVA
-35 NNPPVNTS
+35 NNQVVDPS
-43 TLSDVTVSATR
+43 QLSDITVSATR
-54 TVRKVDDVPSSVS
+54 SARKVDDVPSSVS
-67 VITDT
+67 VITGAT
-72 KIQKEGAR
+72 IQKEGAR
-80 NLKEAFRNELDVTV
+80 NLKDVFRNELDVTV
-94 PVGSTR
+94 PVGPTR

-132 IRIPNGFT
+132 IRIPNGFS

-161 ILRGPASTQY
+161 VLRGPASTQY

-179 VTFKTLDPSDLLTR
+179 VTFKTLDPSDLLGR
-193 GQSVGGFV
+193 GQNVGGFA
-201 RVGYASIDQAGSG
+201 RLGYASIDQAGSG
-214 TLAVAGKNEKWQ
+214 ALAVAGKNEKWQ
-226 AMVLGSYRQGHETNN
+226 ALALGSYRQGHETDN
-241 KATNDDKTVE
+241 KANNDTKSVD
-251 RTTPNPVDYNNRYLL
+251 RTTPNPVGYNNRYLL
-266 SKAIL
+266 GKTIL
-271 TVDAAQQLGLTV
+271 TIDAAQQLGLTI
-283 ESQRRSQETNVFSAR
+283 ESQRRSQHTQVFSAR
-298 AAAPQRPRSVTG
+298 AAAPVPLRGLIG
-310 LTTQYTIER
+310 LTTQDTIER
-319 DRFSLEHS
+319 DRLSLEHR
-327 YNDLNAAWI
+327 YNDVNATWI
-336 QNAETRLYWQD
+336 QSAETRLYWQD

-354 TEQRSHA
+354 TEQRNRA

-374 VGLATQFQTNLTG
+374 VGVATQFQTNLTG
-387 WVNQRLSYGVDLSQ
+387 WVNQRLSYGLDLSQ
-401 AQISALRDGTSPPYG
+401 AHISARRDGTFAPYG

-426 TTYTLAGAF
+426 TTYTLGGAF
-435 LQSEIELGAVSVIPG
+435 FQSEIELGAVSVIPG
-450 LRFDRYAINPSA
+450 VRFDRYAIDPST
-462 KDYENMSL
+462 KGYENRALAS
-470 SKLSGQAVTPRI
+470 LSGQAVTPRI

-491 FSPYAQLARGFR
+491 FAPYAQLARGFR
-503 APTPDQ
+503 APTPEQ

-523 IGNSE
+523 VGNPG

-574 TNPTIY
+574 SNPTIY
-580 QYVNLANA
+580 QYVNLTKA
-588 KIQGVVAQLELKVGQ
+588 KIQGVVAQFELKVGQ

-614 KGDSQSNGVSTPINS
+614 KGDSQINGVSAPINS
-629 VQPFKTMLGLQYD
+629 VQPFKAMFGLQYD

-678 LDFGVYWK
+678 LDLGVYWK
-686 PSPNLTLNANVNNVL
+686 PSTNLTLNANLNNAL

-727 GRTIQVSMR
+727 GRTVQVSLR

>member
-7 VAIALSLSLHALPQQ
+7 IAIALSLTLP
-22 AFAQTTSSPNVTA
+22 AFAQQAVAQTASSKVVA
-35 NNPPVNTS
+35 NNQVVDPS
-43 TLSDVTVSATR
+43 QLSDITVSATR
-54 TVRKVDDVPSSVS
+54 SARKVDDVPSSVS
-67 VITDT
+67 VITGAT
-72 KIQKEGAR
+72 IQKEGAR
-80 NLKEAFRNELDVTV
+80 SLKEVFRNELDVTV
-94 PVGSTR
+94 PVGPTR

-132 IRIPNGFT
+132 IRIPNGFS

-161 ILRGPASTQY
+161 VLRGPASTQY

-193 GQSVGGFV
+193 GQNVGGFA
-201 RVGYASIDQAGSG
+201 RLGYASIDQAGSG
-214 TLAVAGKNEKWQ
+214 ALAVAGKNEKWQ
-226 AMVLGSYRQGHETNN
+226 ALVLGSYRQGHETAN
-241 KATNDDKTVE
+241 KANNDTKSVD

-266 SKAIL
+266 GKAIL
-271 TVDAAQQLGLTV
+271 TIDAAQQLGLTI
-283 ESQRRSQETNVFSAR
+283 ESQRRSQHTQVFSAR
-298 AAAPQRPRSVTG
+298 AAAPVPLRGLTG
-310 LTTQYTIER
+310 LTTQDTIER
-319 DRFSLEHS
+319 DRLSLEHR
-327 YNDLNAAWI
+327 YNDVNATWI
-336 QNAETRLYWQD
+336 QSAETRLYWQD

-354 TEQRSHA
+354 TEQRNRA

-374 VGLATQFQTNLTG
+374 VGVATQFQTNLTG
-387 WVNQRLSYGVDLSQ
+387 WVNQRLSYGLDLSQ
-401 AQISALRDGTSPPYG
+401 AHISAMRDGTFPPYG

-426 TTYTLAGAF
+426 TTYTLGGAF
-435 LQSEIELGAVSVIPG
+435 FQSEIELGAVSVIPG
-450 LRFDRYAINPSA
+450 LRFDRYAIDPSS
-462 KDYENMSL
+462 KGYENRALAS
-470 SKLSGQAVTPRI
+470 LSGQAVTPRI

-491 FSPYAQLARGFR
+491 FAPYAQLARGFR
-503 APTPDQ
+503 APTPEQ

-523 IGNSE
+523 VGNPA

-574 TNPTIY
+574 SNPTIY
-580 QYVNLANA
+580 QYVNLTKA
-588 KIQGVVAQLELKVGQ
+588 KIQGVVAQFELKVGQ
-603 RWTVQTGAAYL
+603 RWTVQTGGAYL
-614 KGDSQSNGVSTPINS
+614 KGDSQINGVSAPINS
-629 VQPFKTMLGLQYD
+629 VQPFKAMFGLQYD
-642 AGEWGGQATVLYSAA
+642 ASEWGGQATVLYSAA

-678 LDFGVYWK
+678 LDLGVYWK
-686 PSPNLTLNANVNNVL
+686 PSTNLTLNANLNNAL

-727 GRTIQVSMR
+727 GRTVQVSLR

>member
-7 VAIALSLSLHALPQQ
+7 IAIALSLTLP
-22 AFAQTTSSPNVTA
+22 AFAQQSVAQTTLPKVVA
-35 NNPPVNTS
+35 NNQVVDPS
-43 TLSDVTVSATR
+43 QLSDITVSATR
-54 TVRKVDDVPSSVS
+54 SARKVDDVPSSVS
-67 VITDT
+67 VITGAT
-72 KIQKEGAR
+72 IQKEGAR
-80 NLKEAFRNELDVTV
+80 SLKEVFRNELDVTV
-94 PVGSTR
+94 PVGPTR

-132 IRIPNGFT
+132 IRIPNGFS

-161 ILRGPASTQY
+161 VLRGPASTQY

-193 GQSVGGFV
+193 GQNVGGFA
-201 RVGYASIDQAGSG
+201 RLGYASIDQAGSG
-214 TLAVAGKNEKWQ
+214 ALAVAGKNEKWQ
-226 AMVLGSYRQGHETNN
+226 ALVLGSYRQGHETDN
-241 KATNDDKTVE
+241 KANNDTKSVD

-266 SKAIL
+266 GKAIL
-271 TVDAAQQLGLTV
+271 TIDAAQQLGLTI
-283 ESQRRSQETNVFSAR
+283 ESQRRSQHTQVFSAR
-298 AAAPQRPRSVTG
+298 AAAPVPVRGLTG
-310 LTTQYTIER
+310 LTTQDTIER
-319 DRFSLEHS
+319 DRLSLEHR
-327 YNDLNAAWI
+327 YNDVNATWI
-336 QNAETRLYWQD
+336 QSAETRLYWQD

-354 TEQRSHA
+354 TEQRNRA

-374 VGLATQFQTNLTG
+374 VGVATQFQTNLTG
-387 WVNQRLSYGVDLSQ
+387 WVNQRLSYGLDLSQ
-401 AQISALRDGTSPPYG
+401 AHISAMRDGTFPPYG

-426 TTYTLAGAF
+426 TTYTLGGAF
-435 LQSEIELGAVSVIPG
+435 FQSEIELGAVSVIPG
-450 LRFDRYAINPSA
+450 VRFDRYAIDPST
-462 KDYENMSL
+462 KGYENRALAS
-470 SKLSGQAVTPRI
+470 LSGQAVTPRI

-491 FSPYAQLARGFR
+491 FAPYAQLARGFR
-503 APTPDQ
+503 APTPEQ

-523 IGNSE
+523 VGNPA

-574 TNPTIY
+574 SNPTIY
-580 QYVNLANA
+580 QYVNLTKA
-588 KIQGVVAQLELKVGQ
+588 KIQGVVAQFELKVGQ
-603 RWTVQTGAAYL
+603 RWTVQTGGAYL
-614 KGDSQSNGVSTPINS
+614 KGDSQINGVSAPINS
-629 VQPFKTMLGLQYD
+629 VQPFKAMFGLQYD
-642 AGEWGGQATVLYSAA
+642 ASEWGGQATVLYSAA

-678 LDFGVYWK
+678 LDLGVYWK
-686 PSPNLTLNANVNNVL
+686 PSTNLTLNANLNNAL

-727 GRTIQVSMR
+727 GRTVQVSLR

>member
-1 MLRKAN
+1 MLSKAN
-7 VAIALSLSLHALPQQ
+7 IAIALTLTLPALLQQ
-22 AFAQTTSSPNVTA
+22 SAAQTQSPEAATNH
-35 NNPPVNTS
+35 PVVDPS
-43 TLSDVTVSATR
+43 KLSDVTVSATR
-54 TVRKVDDVPSSVS
+54 SARKVDDVPSSVS
-67 VITDT
+67 VITDAT
-72 KIQKEGAR
+72 IQKEGAR
-80 NLKEAFRNELDVTV
+80 TLKDVFRNELDVTV
-94 PVGSTR
+94 PVGPTR

-132 IRIPNGFT
+132 IRIPNGFS

-161 ILRGPASTQY
+161 VLRGPTSTQY

-179 VTFKTLDPSDLLTR
+179 VTFKTLDPSDLLKQ
-193 GQSVGGFV
+193 GKSVGGFA
-201 RVGYASIDQAGSG
+201 RLGYASIDQAGSG
-214 TLAVAGKNEKWQ
+214 TLAVAGKNDKWQ
-226 AMVLGSYRQGHETNN
+226 AMVLGSYRQGHETSNAGNN
-241 KATNDDKTVE
+241 DAKSID
-251 RTTPNPVDYNNRYLL
+251 RTTPNPVDYNNRYVLG
-266 SKAIL
+266 KAIL
-271 TVDAAQQLGLTV
+271 TIDPAQQLGLTI
-283 ESQRRSQETNVFSAR
+283 ESQRRSQHTKVFSAR
-298 AAAPQRPRSVTG
+298 AAAPVMPRGITD
-310 LTTQYTIER
+310 LTTQDTIER
-319 DRFSLEHS
+319 DRLSLEHQ
-327 YNDLNAAWI
+327 YNDVNAAWV
-336 QNAETRLYWQD
+336 QSAETRLYWQD

-354 TEQRSHA
+354 TEQRSRA
-361 PERIRDNTFRTQV
+361 PERLRDNTFRTQV
-374 VGLATQFQTNLTG
+374 AGFATQFQTNLTG
-387 WVNQRLSYGVDLSQ
+387 WVNQRLSYGLDLSQ
-401 AQISALRDGTSPPYG
+401 AHIRALRDGTFAPYG

-426 TTYTLAGAF
+426 TTYTLGGAF
-435 LQSEIELGAVSVIPG
+435 FQSEIELGNVSVIPG
-450 LRFDRYAINPSA
+450 VRFDRYAIDPST
-462 KDYENMSL
+462 KGYENVALTS
-470 SKLSGQAVTPRI
+470 LSGQAVTPRI
-482 GAVWRLASG
+482 GAVWRLAPG

-503 APTPDQ
+503 APTPEQ

-523 IGNSE
+523 VGNPA

-574 TNPTIY
+574 SNPTIY
-580 QYVNLANA
+580 QYVNLTKA
-588 KIQGVVAQLELKVGQ
+588 KIQGVVAQVELKVGQ
-603 RWTVQTGAAYL
+603 RWAVQTGAAYL
-614 KGDSQSNGVSTPINS
+614 QGDSQMNGVSAPINS
-629 VQPFKTMLGLQYD
+629 VQPFKAMFGLQYD

-678 LDFGVYWK
+678 LDLGVYWK
-686 PSPNLTLNANVNNVL
+686 PSTNLTLNANLNNAL

-727 GRTIQVSMR
+727 GRTVQVSLR

>member
-1 MLRKAN
+1 MLSKAN
-7 VAIALSLSLHALPQQ
+7 IAIALTLTVPALPQQ
-22 AFAQTTSSPNVTA
+22 SAAQTPPPEVATNKPVVDSSK
-35 NNPPVNTS
+35 
-43 TLSDVTVSATR
+43 LSDVTVSATR
-54 TVRKVDDVPSSVS
+54 SARKVDDVPSSVS
-67 VITDT
+67 VITDAT
-72 KIQKEGAR
+72 IQKEGAR
-80 NLKEAFRNELDVTV
+80 TLKDVFRNELDVTV
-94 PVGSTR
+94 PVGPTR

-132 IRIPNGFT
+132 IRIPNGFS

-161 ILRGPASTQY
+161 VLRGPTSTQY

-179 VTFKTLDPSDLLTR
+179 VTFKTLDPSDLLTH
-193 GQSVGGFV
+193 GQSVGGFA
-201 RVGYASIDQAGSG
+201 RLGYASIDQTGSG
-214 TLAVAGKNEKWQ
+214 TLAVAGKNNKWQ
-226 AMVLGSYRQGHETNN
+226 AMVLGSYRQGHETSNQGNN
-241 KATNDDKTVE
+241 DAKSID
-251 RTTPNPVDYNNRYLL
+251 RTTPNPVDYNNRYVLG
-266 SKAIL
+266 KAIL
-271 TVDAAQQLGLTV
+271 TIDPAQQLGLTI
-283 ESQRRSQETNVFSAR
+283 ESQRRSQHTKVFSAR
-298 AAAPQRPRSVTG
+298 AAAPVIPRGITD
-310 LTTQYTIER
+310 LTTQDTIER
-319 DRFSLEHS
+319 DRLSLEHQ
-327 YNDLNAAWI
+327 YNDVNAAWV
-336 QNAETRLYWQD
+336 QSADTRLYWQD

-354 TEQRSHA
+354 TEQRSRA

-374 VGLATQFQTNLTG
+374 VGFATQFQTNLTG
-387 WVNQRLSYGVDLSQ
+387 WVNQRLSYGLDLSQ
-401 AQISALRDGTSPPYG
+401 AQISAMRDGTFAPYG
-416 SKFPSRPFPD
+416 SRFPSRPFPD
-426 TTYTLAGAF
+426 TTYTLGGAF
-435 LQSEIELGAVSVIPG
+435 FQSEIELGTVSVIPG
-450 LRFDRYAINPSA
+450 VRFDRYAIDPST
-462 KDYENMSL
+462 KGYENVSL
-470 SKLSGQAVTPRI
+470 TSLSGQALTPRI
-482 GAVWRLASG
+482 GAVWRLAPG

-503 APTPDQ
+503 APTPEQ

-523 IGNSE
+523 VGNPA

-546 GLRYSLAGFENRYQ
+546 GFRYSLAGFENRYQ

-574 TNPTIY
+574 SNPTIY
-580 QYVNLANA
+580 QYVNLTKA
-588 KIQGVVAQLELKVGQ
+588 KIQGVVAQVELKVGQ

-614 KGDSQSNGVSTPINS
+614 QGDSQMNGVSAPINS
-629 VQPFKTMLGLQYD
+629 VQPFKAMFGLQYD

-657 KDPSRIAPGR
+657 KDPRRIAPGR

-678 LDFGVYWK
+678 LDLGVYWK
-686 PSPNLTLNANVNNVL
+686 PSTNLTLNANLNNAL

-727 GRTIQVSMR
+727 GRTVQVSLR

>member
-7 VAIALSLSLHALPQQ
+7 IAIALSLTLP
-22 AFAQTTSSPNVTA
+22 AFAQQSVAQTTLPKVVA
-35 NNPPVNTS
+35 NNQVVDPS
-43 TLSDVTVSATR
+43 QLSDITVSATR
-54 TVRKVDDVPSSVS
+54 SARKVDDVPSSVS
-67 VITDT
+67 VITGAT
-72 KIQKEGAR
+72 IQKEGAR
-80 NLKEAFRNELDVTV
+80 SLKEVFRNELDVTV
-94 PVGSTR
+94 PVGPTR

-132 IRIPNGFT
+132 IRIPNGFS

-161 ILRGPASTQY
+161 VLRGPASTQY

-193 GQSVGGFV
+193 GQNVGGFA
-201 RVGYASIDQAGSG
+201 RLGYASIDQAGSG
-214 TLAVAGKNEKWQ
+214 ALAVAGKNEKWQ
-226 AMVLGSYRQGHETNN
+226 ALVLGSYRQGHETDN
-241 KATNDDKTVE
+241 KANNDAKNID

-266 SKAIL
+266 GKAIL
-271 TVDAAQQLGLTV
+271 TIDAAQQLGLTI
-283 ESQRRSQETNVFSAR
+283 ESQRRSQHTEVFSAR
-298 AAAPQRPRSVTG
+298 AAAPVPLRGLTG
-310 LTTQYTIER
+310 LTTQDTIER
-319 DRFSLEHS
+319 DRLSLEHR
-327 YNDLNAAWI
+327 YNDVNATWI
-336 QNAETRLYWQD
+336 QSAETRLYWQD

-354 TEQRSHA
+354 TEQRNRA

-374 VGLATQFQTNLTG
+374 VGVATQFQTNLTG
-387 WVNQRLSYGVDLSQ
+387 WVNQRLSYGLDLSQ
-401 AQISALRDGTSPPYG
+401 AHISAMRDGTFPPYG

-426 TTYTLAGAF
+426 TTYTLGGAF
-435 LQSEIELGAVSVIPG
+435 FQSEIELGAVSVIPG
-450 LRFDRYAINPSA
+450 VRFDRYAIDPST
-462 KDYENMSL
+462 KGYENRALAS
-470 SKLSGQAVTPRI
+470 LSGQAVTPRI

-491 FSPYAQLARGFR
+491 FAPYAQLARGFR
-503 APTPDQ
+503 APTPEQ

-523 IGNSE
+523 VGNPA

-574 TNPTIY
+574 SNPTIY
-580 QYVNLANA
+580 QYVNLTKA
-588 KIQGVVAQLELKVGQ
+588 KIQGVVAQFELKVGQ
-603 RWTVQTGAAYL
+603 RWTVQTGGAYL
-614 KGDSQSNGVSTPINS
+614 KGDSQINGVSAPINS
-629 VQPFKTMLGLQYD
+629 VQPFKAMFGLQYD
-642 AGEWGGQATVLYSAA
+642 ASEWGGQATVLYSAA

-678 LDFGVYWK
+678 LDLGVYWK
-686 PSPNLTLNANVNNVL
+686 PSTNLTLNANLNNAL

-727 GRTIQVSMR
+727 GRTVQVSLR

>member
-1 MLRKAN
+1 MLSKAN
-7 VAIALSLSLHALPQQ
+7 IAIALTLTVPALLQQ
-22 AFAQTTSSPNVTA
+22 SAAQTSPPEVVTNKPVVDSSK
-35 NNPPVNTS
+35 
-43 TLSDVTVSATR
+43 LGDVTVSATR
-54 TVRKVDDVPSSVS
+54 SARKVDDVPSSVS
-67 VITDT
+67 VITEAA
-72 KIQKEGAR
+72 IQKEGAR
-80 NLKEAFRNELDVTV
+80 TLKEVFRNELDVTV
-94 PVGSTR
+94 PIGPTR

-105 APTGRGGQEGVNI
+105 APTGRSGQEGVNI

-132 IRIPNGFT
+132 IRIPNGFS

-161 ILRGPASTQY
+161 VLRGPASTQY

-193 GQSVGGFV
+193 GQNVGGFA
-201 RVGYASIDQAGSG
+201 RLGYASIDQTGSG
-214 TLAVAGKNEKWQ
+214 TLAVAGKNDKWQ
-226 AMVLGSYRQGHETNN
+226 AMVLSSYRQGHETSNEGNN
-241 KATNDDKTVE
+241 DAKSID
-251 RTTPNPVDYNNRYLL
+251 RTAPNPVDYNNRYVLG
-266 SKAIL
+266 KAIL
-271 TVDAAQQLGLTV
+271 IIDPAQQLGLTI
-283 ESQRRSQETNVFSAR
+283 ESQRRSQQTKVFSAR
-298 AAAPQRPRSVTG
+298 AAAPVIPRGITD
-310 LTTQYTIER
+310 LKTQDTIER
-319 DRFSLEHS
+319 DRLSLEHQ
-327 YNDLNAAWI
+327 YNDVNAAWI
-336 QNAETRLYWQD
+336 QSAETRLYWQD

-354 TEQRSHA
+354 TEQRSRA

-374 VGLATQFQTNLTG
+374 FGFATQFQTNLTG
-387 WVNQRLSYGVDLSQ
+387 WVNQRLSYGLDLSQ
-401 AQISALRDGTSPPYG
+401 AHISAMRDGTFAPYG

-426 TTYTLAGAF
+426 TTYTLGGAF
-435 LQSEIELGAVSVIPG
+435 FQSEIELGTVSVIPG
-450 LRFDRYAINPSA
+450 VRFDRYAIDPSA
-462 KDYENMSL
+462 KGYENVSL
-470 SKLSGQAVTPRI
+470 ASLSGQAMTPRI
-482 GAVWRLASG
+482 GAVWRLAPG

-503 APTPDQ
+503 APTPEQ

-523 IGNSE
+523 VGNPE

-560 NFISQEVI
+560 NFISQEII

-574 TNPTIY
+574 SNPTIY
-580 QYVNLANA
+580 QYVNLTKA
-588 KIQGVVAQLELKVGQ
+588 KIQGVVAQVELKVGS
-603 RWTVQTGAAYL
+603 RWTLQTGAAYL
-614 KGDSQSNGVSTPINS
+614 QGDSQINGISAPINS
-629 VQPFKTMLGLQYD
+629 VQPFKAMFGLQYD

-657 KDPSRIAPGR
+657 KDPSRIASGR

-678 LDFGVYWK
+678 LDLGVYWK
-686 PSPNLTLNANVNNVL
+686 PSANLTLNANLNNAL

-727 GRTIQVSMR
+727 GRTVQVSLR

>member
-1 MLRKAN
+1 MLCKAN
-7 VAIALSLSLHALPQQ
+7 IAIALSLTLP
-22 AFAQTTSSPNVTA
+22 AFAQQSFAQTASPKVVA
-35 NNPPVNTS
+35 NNPVVGANQ
-43 TLSDVTVSATR
+43 LSEVTVSATR
-54 TVRKVDDVPSSVS
+54 SPRKVDDVPSSVS
-67 VITDT
+67 VITGAT
-72 KIQKEGAR
+72 IQKEGAR
-80 NLKEAFRNELDVTV
+80 NLKDVFRNELDVTV
-94 PVGSTR
+94 PVGPTR

-132 IRIPNGFT
+132 IRIPNGFS

-161 ILRGPASTQY
+161 VLRGPASTQY

-193 GQSVGGFV
+193 GQNVGGFA
-201 RVGYASIDQAGSG
+201 RLGYASIDQAGSG

-226 AMVLGSYRQGHETNN
+226 ALVLGSYRQGHETDN
-241 KATNDDKTVE
+241 KANNDAKNID
-251 RTTPNPVDYNNRYLL
+251 RTKPNPVDYNNRYLL
-266 SKAIL
+266 GKAIL
-271 TVDAAQQLGLTV
+271 TIDAAQQLGLTI
-283 ESQRRSQETNVFSAR
+283 ESQRRSQHTQVFSAR
-298 AAAPQRPRSVTG
+298 AAAPVPLRGLTG
-310 LTTQYTIER
+310 LTTQDTIER
-319 DRFSLEHS
+319 DRLSLEHR
-327 YNDLNAAWI
+327 YNDVNATWV
-336 QNAETRLYWQD
+336 QSAETRLYWQD

-354 TEQRSHA
+354 TEQRNRA

-374 VGLATQFQTNLTG
+374 VGVATQFQTNLTG
-387 WVNQRLSYGVDLSQ
+387 WVNQRLSYGLDLSQ
-401 AQISALRDGTSPPYG
+401 AHISAMRDGTFAPYG

-426 TTYTLAGAF
+426 TTYNLGGAF
-435 LQSEIELGAVSVIPG
+435 FQSEIELGAVSVIPG
-450 LRFDRYAINPSA
+450 VRFDRYAINPST
-462 KDYENMSL
+462 KGYENLSL
-470 SKLSGQAVTPRI
+470 ASLSGQAVTPRI
-482 GAVWRLASG
+482 GAVWRLAPG

-503 APTPDQ
+503 APTPEQ

-523 IGNSE
+523 VGNPG

-574 TNPTIY
+574 SNPTIY
-580 QYVNLANA
+580 QYVNLTKA
-588 KIQGVVAQLELKVGQ
+588 KIQGVVAQFELKVGQ

-614 KGDSQSNGVSTPINS
+614 KGDSQINGVSAPINS
-629 VQPFKTMLGLQYD
+629 VQPFKAMFGLQYD
-642 AGEWGGQATVLYSAA
+642 AGEWGSQATVLYSAA

-678 LDFGVYWK
+678 LDLGVYWK
-686 PSPNLTLNANVNNVL
+686 PSTNLTLNANLNNAL
-701 DTKYWRWSD
+701 NTKYWRWSD

-727 GRTIQVSMR
+727 GRTVQVSLR

>member
-7 VAIALSLSLHALPQQ
+7 IAIALSLSLHALSQQ
-22 AFAQTTSSPNVTA
+22 VFAQTAPSLDVTA
-35 NNPPVNTS
+35 NSPASDST

-54 TVRKVDDVPSSVS
+54 TERKVDDVPSSVS
-67 VITDT
+67 VITDAT
-72 KIQKEGAR
+72 IQKQGAR

-94 PVGSTR
+94 PVGPTR

-105 APTGRGGQEGVNI
+105 AATGRGGQEGVNI

-148 GDFLDIDGLKSVE
+148 GDFLDIDGIKSVE

-193 GQSVGGFV
+193 GQSVGGFA

-214 TLAVAGKNEKWQ
+214 TLAVAGKDEKWQ
-226 AMVLGSYRQGHETNN
+226 AMVLGSYRQGHQTGN
-241 KATNDDKTVE
+241 KATNDEKSIE
-251 RTTPNPVDYNNRYLL
+251 RTAPNPVDYSNRYLL

-271 TVDAAQQLGLTV
+271 TIDSAQQLGLTI
-283 ESQRRSQETNVFSAR
+283 ESQRRSQQTNVFSAR
-298 AAAPQRPRSVTG
+298 AVAPQLPRSITD
-310 LTTQYTIER
+310 LTTQDTIER
-319 DRFSLEHS
+319 DRLLLEYR

-336 QNAETRLYWQD
+336 QSADTRLYWQD
-347 AKVNQYA
+347 AKVNQHA
-354 TEQRSHA
+354 TEQRNRA

-401 AQISALRDGTSPPYG
+401 AQISALRDGTVPPYG
-416 SKFPSRPFPD
+416 NKFPSRPFPD

-450 LRFDRYAINPSA
+450 VRFDRYAINPSA
-462 KDYENMSL
+462 KGYGNAPL
-470 SKLSGQAVTPRI
+470 SNLSGQAVTPRI

-503 APTPDQ
+503 APTPEQ

-523 IGNSE
+523 IGNAE

-537 EIGFRGKSH
+537 EIGFRGKAN
-546 GLRYSLAGFENRYQ
+546 GIRYSLAGFENRYQ

-574 TNPTIY
+574 TDPTIY

-588 KIQGVVAQLELKVGQ
+588 KIQGVVAQLEVKVGQ

-614 KGDSQSNGVSTPINS
+614 KGDSQSNGVNTPINS
-629 VQPFKTMLGLQYD
+629 VQPYKAMLGLQYD

-673 PDYTV
+673 PNYTV
-678 LDFGVYWK
+678 LDLGVYWK
-686 PSPNLTLNANVNNVL
+686 PSPSLTFNANVNNVL
-701 DTKYWRWSD
+701 DAKYWRWSD

-727 GRTIQVSMR
+727 GSTVQVSMR

>member
-7 VAIALSLSLHALPQQ
+7 IAIALSLTVSTLPQQ
-22 AFAQTTSSPNVTA
+22 AVAQTPSSQAVT
-35 NNPPVNTS
+35 NNQVVDPS
-43 TLSDVTVSATR
+43 QLSAVTVSATR
-54 TVRKVDDVPSSVS
+54 SARKVDDVPSSVS
-67 VITDT
+67 VITGAT
-72 KIQKEGAR
+72 IQKEGAR
-80 NLKEAFRNELDVTV
+80 SLKDVFRNELDVTV
-94 PVGSTR
+94 PVGPTR

-105 APTGRGGQEGVNI
+105 AATGRGGQEGVNI

-132 IRIPNGFT
+132 IRIPNGFS

-161 ILRGPASTQY
+161 VLRGPASTQY

-179 VTFKTLDPSDLLTR
+179 VTFKTLDPSDVLAR
-193 GQSVGGFV
+193 GQNVGGFA
-201 RVGYASIDQAGSG
+201 RLGYASIDQAGSG

-226 AMVLGSYRQGHETNN
+226 AMILGSYRQGHETDN
-241 KATNDDKTVE
+241 KANNAAKSID
-251 RTTPNPVDYNNRYLL
+251 RTTPNPVDYHNRYLL
-266 SKAIL
+266 GKAIL
-271 TVDAAQQLGLTV
+271 TIDAAQQLGLTI
-283 ESQRRSQETNVFSAR
+283 ESQRRSQHTQVFSAR
-298 AAAPQRPRSVTG
+298 AAAPVPLRG
-310 LTTQYTIER
+310 LIDLTTQDTIER
-319 DRFSLEHS
+319 DRLSLEHR
-327 YNDLNAAWI
+327 YNDVNATWI
-336 QNAETRLYWQD
+336 QSAETRLYWQD

-354 TEQRSHA
+354 TEQRNRA

-387 WVNQRLSYGVDLSQ
+387 WVNQRLSYGLDLSQ
-401 AQISALRDGTSPPYG
+401 AHISAMRDGTFPPYG

-426 TTYTLAGAF
+426 TTYTLGGAF
-435 LQSEIELGAVSVIPG
+435 FQSEIELGAVSVIPG
-450 LRFDRYAINPSA
+450 VRFDRYAINPST
-462 KDYENMSL
+462 KGYENRALAS
-470 SKLSGQAVTPRI
+470 LSGQAVTPRI

-491 FSPYAQLARGFR
+491 FAPYAQLARGFR
-503 APTPDQ
+503 APTPEQ

-523 IGNSE
+523 VGNPA

-574 TNPTIY
+574 SNPTIY
-580 QYVNLANA
+580 QYVNLTKA
-588 KIQGVVAQLELKVGQ
+588 KIQGVVAQVELKVGQ
-603 RWTVQTGAAYL
+603 RWTLQTGAAYL
-614 KGDSQSNGVSTPINS
+614 KGDSQINGVSAPINS
-629 VQPFKTMLGLQYD
+629 VQPFKAMFGLQYD

-678 LDFGVYWK
+678 LDLGVYWK
-686 PSPNLTLNANVNNVL
+686 PSTNLTLNANLNNAL

-727 GRTIQVSMR
+727 GRTVQVSLR

>member
-7 VAIALSLSLHALPQQ
+7 IAIALSLTLP
-22 AFAQTTSSPNVTA
+22 AFAQQAVAQTASPKVVA
-35 NNPPVNTS
+35 NNQVVDPS
-43 TLSDVTVSATR
+43 QLSDITVSATR
-54 TVRKVDDVPSSVS
+54 SARKVDDVPSSVS
-67 VITDT
+67 VITGAT
-72 KIQKEGAR
+72 IQKEGAR
-80 NLKEAFRNELDVTV
+80 SLKEVFRNELDVTV
-94 PVGSTR
+94 PVGPTR

-132 IRIPNGFT
+132 IRIPNGFS

-161 ILRGPASTQY
+161 VLRGPASTQY

-193 GQSVGGFV
+193 GQNVGGFA
-201 RVGYASIDQAGSG
+201 RLGYASIDQAGSG
-214 TLAVAGKNEKWQ
+214 ALAVAGKNEKWQ
-226 AMVLGSYRQGHETNN
+226 ALVLGSYRQGHETDN
-241 KATNDDKTVE
+241 KANNDAKNID

-266 SKAIL
+266 GKAIL
-271 TVDAAQQLGLTV
+271 TIDAAQQLGLTI
-283 ESQRRSQETNVFSAR
+283 ESQRRSQHTQVFSAR
-298 AAAPQRPRSVTG
+298 AAAPVPLRGLTG
-310 LTTQYTIER
+310 LTTQDTIER
-319 DRFSLEHS
+319 DRLSLEHR
-327 YNDLNAAWI
+327 YNDVNATWI
-336 QNAETRLYWQD
+336 QSAETRLYWQD

-354 TEQRSHA
+354 TEQRNRA

-374 VGLATQFQTNLTG
+374 VGVATQFQTNLTG
-387 WVNQRLSYGVDLSQ
+387 WVNQRLSYGLDLSQ
-401 AQISALRDGTSPPYG
+401 AHISAMRDGTFPPYG

-426 TTYTLAGAF
+426 TTYTLGGAF
-435 LQSEIELGAVSVIPG
+435 FQSEIELGAVSVIPG
-450 LRFDRYAINPSA
+450 VRFDRYAIDPST
-462 KDYENMSL
+462 KGYENRALAS
-470 SKLSGQAVTPRI
+470 LSGQAVTPRI

-491 FSPYAQLARGFR
+491 FAPYAQLARGFR
-503 APTPDQ
+503 APTPEQ

-523 IGNSE
+523 VGNPA

-574 TNPTIY
+574 SNPTIY
-580 QYVNLANA
+580 QYVNLTKA
-588 KIQGVVAQLELKVGQ
+588 KIQGVVAQFELKVGQ
-603 RWTVQTGAAYL
+603 RWTVQTGGAYL
-614 KGDSQSNGVSTPINS
+614 KGDSQINGVSAPINS
-629 VQPFKTMLGLQYD
+629 VQPFKAMFGLQYD
-642 AGEWGGQATVLYSAA
+642 ASEWGGQATVLYSAA

-678 LDFGVYWK
+678 LDLGVYWK
-686 PSPNLTLNANVNNVL
+686 PSTNLTLNANLNNAL

-727 GRTIQVSMR
+727 GRTVQVSLR

>member
-1 MLRKAN
+1 MLCKAN
-7 VAIALSLSLHALPQQ
+7 IAIALSLTLP
-22 AFAQTTSSPNVTA
+22 AFAQQSVAQTASPKVVA
-35 NNPPVNTS
+35 NNQVVDPS
-43 TLSDVTVSATR
+43 QLSDITVSATR
-54 TVRKVDDVPSSVS
+54 SARKVDDVPSSVS
-67 VITDT
+67 VITGAT
-72 KIQKEGAR
+72 IQKEGAR
-80 NLKEAFRNELDVTV
+80 SLKEVFRNELDVTV
-94 PVGSTR
+94 PVGPTR

-132 IRIPNGFT
+132 IRIPNGFS

-161 ILRGPASTQY
+161 VLRGPASTQY

-179 VTFKTLDPSDLLTR
+179 VTFKTLDPSDVLAR
-193 GQSVGGFV
+193 GQNVGGFA
-201 RVGYASIDQAGSG
+201 RLGYASIDQAGSG

-226 AMVLGSYRQGHETNN
+226 ALVLGSYRQGHETDN
-241 KATNDDKTVE
+241 KANNDAKNID
-251 RTTPNPVDYNNRYLL
+251 RTKPNPVDYNNRYLL
-266 SKAIL
+266 GKAIL
-271 TVDAAQQLGLTV
+271 TIDAAQQLGLTI
-283 ESQRRSQETNVFSAR
+283 ESQRRSQHTQVFSAR
-298 AAAPQRPRSVTG
+298 AAAPVPLRGLTG
-310 LTTQYTIER
+310 LTTQDTIER
-319 DRFSLEHS
+319 DRLSLEHR
-327 YNDLNAAWI
+327 YNDVNATWV
-336 QNAETRLYWQD
+336 QSAETRLYWQD

-354 TEQRSHA
+354 TEQRNRA

-374 VGLATQFQTNLTG
+374 VGVATQFQTNLTG
-387 WVNQRLSYGVDLSQ
+387 WVNQRLSYGLDLSQ
-401 AQISALRDGTSPPYG
+401 AHISAMRDGTFAPYG

-426 TTYTLAGAF
+426 TTYTLGGAF
-435 LQSEIELGAVSVIPG
+435 FQSEIELGAVSVIPG
-450 LRFDRYAINPSA
+450 VRFDRYAINPST
-462 KDYENMSL
+462 KGYENLTLAS
-470 SKLSGQAVTPRI
+470 LSGQAVTPRI
-482 GAVWRLASG
+482 GAVWRLAPG

-503 APTPDQ
+503 APTPEQ

-523 IGNSE
+523 VGNPA

-537 EIGFRGKSH
+537 EIGFRGKSY

-574 TNPTIY
+574 SNPTIY
-580 QYVNLANA
+580 QYVNLTKA
-588 KIQGVVAQLELKVGQ
+588 KIQGVVAQFELKVGQ
-603 RWTVQTGAAYL
+603 RWTVQTGGAYL
-614 KGDSQSNGVSTPINS
+614 KGDSQINGVSAPINS
-629 VQPFKTMLGLQYD
+629 VQPFKAMFGLQYD

-678 LDFGVYWK
+678 LDLGVYWK
-686 PSPNLTLNANVNNVL
+686 PSTNLTLNANLNNAL

-727 GRTIQVSMR
+727 GRTVQVSLR

>member
-7 VAIALSLSLHALPQQ
+7 IAIALSLTLP
-22 AFAQTTSSPNVTA
+22 AFAQQAVAQTASPKVVA
-35 NNPPVNTS
+35 NNQVVDPS
-43 TLSDVTVSATR
+43 QLSDITVSATR
-54 TVRKVDDVPSSVS
+54 SARKVDDVPSSVS
-67 VITDT
+67 VITGAT
-72 KIQKEGAR
+72 IQKEGAR
-80 NLKEAFRNELDVTV
+80 SLKEVFRNELDVTV
-94 PVGSTR
+94 PVGPTR

-132 IRIPNGFT
+132 IRIPNGFS

-161 ILRGPASTQY
+161 VLRGPASTQY

-193 GQSVGGFV
+193 GQNVGGFA
-201 RVGYASIDQAGSG
+201 RLGYASIDQAGSG
-214 TLAVAGKNEKWQ
+214 ALAVAGKNEKWQ
-226 AMVLGSYRQGHETNN
+226 ALVLGSYRQGHETDN
-241 KATNDDKTVE
+241 KANNDTKSVD

-266 SKAIL
+266 GKAIL
-271 TVDAAQQLGLTV
+271 TIDAAQQLGLTI
-283 ESQRRSQETNVFSAR
+283 ESQRRSQHTQVFSAR
-298 AAAPQRPRSVTG
+298 AAAPVPLRGLTG
-310 LTTQYTIER
+310 LTTQDTIER
-319 DRFSLEHS
+319 DRLSLEHR
-327 YNDLNAAWI
+327 YNDVNATWI
-336 QNAETRLYWQD
+336 QSAETRLYWQD

-354 TEQRSHA
+354 TEQRNRA

-374 VGLATQFQTNLTG
+374 VGVATQFQTNLTG
-387 WVNQRLSYGVDLSQ
+387 WVNQRLSYGLDLSQ
-401 AQISALRDGTSPPYG
+401 AHISAMRDGTFPPYG

-426 TTYTLAGAF
+426 TTYTLGGAF
-435 LQSEIELGAVSVIPG
+435 FQSEIELGAVSVIPG
-450 LRFDRYAINPSA
+450 LRFDRYAIDPSS
-462 KDYENMSL
+462 KGYENRALAS
-470 SKLSGQAVTPRI
+470 LSGQAVTPRI

-491 FSPYAQLARGFR
+491 FAPYAQLARGFR
-503 APTPDQ
+503 APTPEQ

-523 IGNSE
+523 VGNPA

-574 TNPTIY
+574 SNPTIY
-580 QYVNLANA
+580 QYVNLTKA
-588 KIQGVVAQLELKVGQ
+588 KIQGVVAQFELKVGQ
-603 RWTVQTGAAYL
+603 RWTVQTGGAYL
-614 KGDSQSNGVSTPINS
+614 KGDSQINGVSAPINS
-629 VQPFKTMLGLQYD
+629 VQPFKAMFGLQYD
-642 AGEWGGQATVLYSAA
+642 ASEWGGQATVLYSAA

-678 LDFGVYWK
+678 LDLGVYWK
-686 PSPNLTLNANVNNVL
+686 PSTNLTLNANLNNAL

-727 GRTIQVSMR
+727 GRTVQVSLR